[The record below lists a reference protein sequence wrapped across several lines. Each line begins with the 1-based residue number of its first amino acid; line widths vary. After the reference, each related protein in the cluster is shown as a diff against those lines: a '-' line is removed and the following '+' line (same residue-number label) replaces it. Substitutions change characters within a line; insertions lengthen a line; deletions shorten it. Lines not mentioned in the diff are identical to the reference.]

1 MSNFIDELL
10 AKKAVFL
17 EDKSTTNGVVISTRI
32 RLARNLADF
41 NFPGTANIEQLKS
54 ISQAV
59 LATSVNNKIF
69 GRYKVVQIDPET
81 LDEVDKGIL
90 LERRLIS
97 KEFIQ
102 RKEGNLLLLKS
113 NEQASIMVN
122 EEDHLRIQVIK
133 SGLNLEKAF
142 EEIVQIDE
150 RLAKEL
156 PYAFSEKLGF
166 LTSCPSNVGTGMRA
180 SVMVHLPGL
189 VKDKQM
195 DKVIRSLKNLQLAV
209 RGFWGEGSENVGDFF
224 QISNQVTL
232 GESEEATL
240 KHLTQTVEDLIE
252 QELLARKNLV
262 ENNNNL
268 ILDAIGRAYGI
279 LNYCH
284 ILSYKEALELSS
296 TLRLGVNL
304 GFLETITLEDVNKFL
319 LNMGQAY
326 LTKKAS
332 TCNLGKIGC
341 DVQRASLAREIFV
354 K

>member
-1 MSNFIDELL
+1 MGNFIDELL

-17 EDKSTTNGVVISTRI
+17 EDKSTTKGVVISTRI

-41 NFPGTANIEQLKS
+41 NFPGTAAVEQLKS

-59 LATSVNNKIF
+59 LATSLKNKIF
-69 GRYKVVQIDPET
+69 GRFKVYQLFPEEIDEI
-81 LDEVDKGIL
+81 DKGIL

-97 KEFIQ
+97 KEFVQ

-113 NEQASIMVN
+113 NEQASVMVN

-133 SGLNLEKAF
+133 PGFNLEKAY

-150 RLAKEL
+150 RLAQEL
-156 PYAFSEKLGF
+156 PYAFSERLGY

-189 VKDKQM
+189 VKDGKMEQ
-195 DKVIRSLKNLQLAV
+195 VIRSLKNLQLAV

-232 GESEEATL
+232 GESEEVTL
-240 KHLTQTVEDLIE
+240 KHLSETIEDIIE

-262 ENNNNL
+262 ESKNDL
-268 ILDAIGRAYGI
+268 ILDTIGRAYGI

-284 ILSYKEALELSS
+284 ILSYKEALELASN
-296 TLRLGVNL
+296 LRLGVNL
-304 GFLETITLEDVNKFL
+304 GFLESISLEDVNNFL
-319 LNMGQAY
+319 LNMGQSY
-326 LTKKAS
+326 LTKKSLNSAS
-332 TCNLGKIGC
+332 LTIDC
-341 DVQRASLAREIFV
+341 DVKRAALAREIFV